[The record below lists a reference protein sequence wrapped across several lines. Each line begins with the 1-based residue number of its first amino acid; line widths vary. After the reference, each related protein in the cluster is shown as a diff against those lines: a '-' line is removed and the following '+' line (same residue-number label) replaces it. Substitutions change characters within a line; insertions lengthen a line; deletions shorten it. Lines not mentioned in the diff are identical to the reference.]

1 MMRALWTAGSGMRG
15 QQLNIDVIA
24 HNLANVNTTGFKK
37 SRVEFQDLI
46 YETMRGTG
54 TRQGGLSQPVGI
66 QVGHG
71 VRPAATQRLFSP
83 GSLQETGNPLDLAI
97 EGTGFFEVLL
107 PNGST
112 AYTRDGSFKLDA
124 DGYLVTSDGYLLL
137 PEVAVPPE
145 AREINIGPEGMV
157 SYELDGEREEGD
169 QLTLVTFSNPAGLE
183 AMGRNLYR
191 DTGAT
196 GVLETGLIPGED
208 CGTLAPGY
216 LELSNVQVV
225 EEMVNMIVAQRAYE
239 TSAKAIQASDEML
252 SLANNLRR

>member
-24 HNLANVNTTGFKK
+24 HNLANVNTTAFKK
-37 SRVEFQDLI
+37 SRVEYQDLI
-46 YETMRGTG
+46 YETLPGTG
-54 TRQGGLSQPVGI
+54 PGVSGRPVGI

-71 VRPAATQRLFSP
+71 VRPAAIQRLISP
-83 GSLQETGNPLDLAI
+83 GSLEETGNPLDLAL
-97 EGTGFFEVLL
+97 EGSGFFEVLL
-107 PNGST
+107 PNGSS

-137 PEVAVPPE
+137 PEVVIPPG
-145 AREINIGPEGMV
+145 AREINIGPDGMV

-191 DTGAT
+191 DTGAA

-208 CGTLAPGY
+208 CGTLSPGY

-252 SLANNLRR
+252 ALANNLRR

>member
-15 QQLNIDVIA
+15 QQLNIDIIA
-24 HNLANVNTTGFKK
+24 HNLANVNTTGYKK
-37 SRVEFQDLI
+37 SRLEFQDLI

-54 TRQGGLSQPVGI
+54 TRRGGLSQPVGI

-71 VRPAATQRLFSP
+71 VRAAATQRLFSP
-83 GSLQETGNPLDLAI
+83 GSLQETGNPLDVAI
-97 EGTGFFEVLL
+97 EGAGFFEILL

-112 AYTRDGSFKLDA
+112 AYSRDGSFKLDA

-137 PEVAVPPE
+137 PEVAVPTE
-145 AREINIGPEGMV
+145 AREINIGPDGVV

-169 QLTLVTFSNPAGLE
+169 QITLVTFSNPAGLE

-252 SLANNLRR
+252 AMANNLRR